1 MESISAYVCPVSYK
15 SRLGSQKSKSLIQ
28 VVAFIAISFIA
39 AMGGCST
46 NLATGERRLNFTS
59 EAQEIS
65 MGREADKEISASIG
79 LYADEPLQQYVQKL
93 GTKLASNSERPNL
106 PWTFRVVDDP
116 TVNAFAVPGG
126 FIYVTR
132 GILVHLNNEAELAGV
147 MGHEIGHVTAQ
158 HSVHSMATEQLTQ
171 LGLGLGSILLPDLQP
186 YMGLAGTGLGLLF
199 LKFSRDDEN
208 QADELGVRY
217 MMRAGSDPRQLGEVM
232 AMLDRVSGGEGGRV
246 PEWLATH
253 PSPGNRRNHIEEI
266 IKASNVATGGTINR
280 EPYLNQ
286 LDGMMFGPNPR
297 EGFFRSAVFFH
308 PELKFR
314 FEFPSGWKTMNQK
327 QAVVAVSPKEDA
339 VVVVAFSTKRSV
351 DEAANEFFAQE
362 GLTGRRTGSAS
373 IHGMRAAS
381 GSFTAQS
388 EQETV
393 QGAVAFVEYN
403 GRIYQLLGYSGQ
415 PQWGAYEQVVMR
427 AIGSFDRLTDSAMLS
442 VQPQRLKLVTVP
454 RAMSLDE
461 FQRLYPSDLSLETLA
476 LINRVERTG
485 QFRAGQQVKRVVGAA
500 VE

>member
-1 MESISAYVCPVSYK
+1 MRIMA
-15 SRLGSQKSKSLIQ
+15 L
-28 VVAFIAISFIA
+28 IAISVSVV
-39 AMGGCST
+39 MGGCST

-59 EAQEIS
+59 EAQEIA
-65 MGREADKEISASIG
+65 MGREADKEIAASLG
-79 LYADEPLQQYVQKL
+79 LYADEPLQQYIQKL
-93 GTKLASNSERPNL
+93 GTKLASSSERPNL

-116 TVNAFAVPGG
+116 AINAFAVPGG

-132 GILVHLNNEAELAGV
+132 GILVHLSNEAELAGV

-171 LGLGLGSILLPDLQP
+171 LGLGLGSVLLPDLQP
-186 YMGLAGTGLGLLF
+186 YMGIAGTGLGLLF

-217 MMRAGSDPRQLGEVM
+217 MTRTGSDPRQLGAVM

-253 PSPGNRRNHIEEI
+253 PSPGNRRAHIEEI
-266 IKASNVATGGTINR
+266 IAASNVTPGGSINR
-280 EPYLNQ
+280 ESYLNQ

-297 EGFFRSAVFFH
+297 EGFFRNTGFFH

-314 FEFPSGWKTMNQK
+314 FEFPSDWKTMNQK
-327 QAVVAVSPKEDA
+327 QAVVGVSPNEDA
-339 VVVVAFSTKRSV
+339 VVVVAFSNKSSV

-362 GLTGRRTGSAS
+362 GLTGRRTGTAS
-373 IHGMRAAS
+373 IHGMRTAS

-403 GRIYQLLGYSGQ
+403 GRVYQLLGYSGQ
-415 PQWGAYEQVVMR
+415 QRWSAYERAVMQ
-427 AIGSFDRLTDSAMLS
+427 AIGSFDRLTDPAMLS

-454 RAMSLDE
+454 RAMSLEE
-461 FQRLYPSDLSLETLA
+461 FQRSYPSDVPLETLA
-476 LINRVERTG
+476 LINRIERTG
-485 QFRAGQQVKRVVGAA
+485 KFLAGQQVKRVLGAA
-500 VE
+500 AH